1 MVSLGNWVWD
11 SDSVKG
17 LVYDTYG
24 QAITPEGNPT
34 QPGAPDQA
42 WAIINMKGVH
52 VGGSAQTTA
61 SFDVLFKP
69 YKGMRI
75 GGCYTLYDRNYAYY
89 ALSGGSLKLGKVMNV
104 CEAWRI
110 PLSGSLDLRASY
122 SFNIRNVNMNIA
134 GIVNNVI
141 GQRNI
146 EKAWNPS
153 NVSQDVKVVNPDDVY
168 FFYSPMRTWNVKL
181 KIQF

>member
-1 MVSLGNWVWD
+1 
-11 SDSVKG
+11 
-17 LVYDTYG
+17 
-24 QAITPEGNPT
+24 
-34 QPGAPDQA
+34 
-42 WAIINMKGVH
+42 
-52 VGGSAQTTA
+52 
-61 SFDVLFKP
+61 
-69 YKGMRI
+69 MRI